1 MDLDAYRSHDALGLA
16 ELVRSG
22 GATPHELLDAA
33 LACVEAANPSVNAVV
48 AVFEDEAR
56 QAIDAGLP
64 DGPFT
69 GVPFV
74 LKDLWTR
81 VAGAATSNGNVTH
94 NGNPSG
100 GCSLQATSS
109 PPFETF
115 RVSHTSDCWPS
126 GATHRSLTGRRRRTR
141 ACWRC
146 CKSAIS
152 DGRAP
157 GYAGLYTPAIKPD
170 TKTARTSY

>member
-22 GATPHELLDAA
+22 GVTPHELLDAA

-56 QAIDAGLP
+56 RAIDAGLP

-81 VAGAATSNGNVTH
+81 VAGVATSNGSQLFAGDVAAAD
-94 NGNPSG
+94 SE
-100 GCSLQATSS
+100 L
-109 PPFETF
+109 
-115 RVSHTSDCWPS
+115 V
-126 GATHRSLTGRRRRTR
+126 RRYR
-141 ACWRC
+141 A
-146 CKSAIS
+146 
-152 DGRAP
+152 
-157 GYAGLYTPAIKPD
+157 AGLVCFGKTNTPELGLNASTEP
-170 TKTARTSY
+170 ALFGA